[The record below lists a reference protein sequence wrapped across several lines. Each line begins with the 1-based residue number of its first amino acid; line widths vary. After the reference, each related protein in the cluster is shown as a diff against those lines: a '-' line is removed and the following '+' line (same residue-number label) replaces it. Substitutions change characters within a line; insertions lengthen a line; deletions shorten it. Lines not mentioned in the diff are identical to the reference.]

1 MTTAPTTV
9 NGQVIGQA
17 HYATRALLEGL
28 LVQSGATFH
37 QTLGLNYVATRGG
50 SADIGAIVDA
60 LVGGVKIEAELART
74 VVDELIAA
82 KLLEAAPGDLVRFT
96 DAGAEL
102 HANTRAAGAE
112 LTVRLYGDI
121 PAADLE
127 TAGRV
132 LALVTERA
140 NSELAAS

>member
-28 LVQSGATFH
+28 LVKSGASFH
-37 QTLGLNYVATRGG
+37 QGLGLNYVAAQGG
-50 SADIGAIVDA
+50 SADIEAIVGG
-60 LVGGVKIEAELART
+60 LVGGVKIDAALARA

-82 KLLEAAPGDLVRFT
+82 KLLEAAPGDVVRFT

-102 HANTRAAGAE
+102 HAYTRAAGAK
-112 LTVRLYGDI
+112 LTARLYGDI

-132 LALVTERA
+132 LALVTQRA
-140 NSELAAS
+140 NAELAAS